1 MTIYDEG
8 KTLSFNVI
16 GYETEKESD
25 DYDWLMF
32 RFEYSD
38 GCNTADYFD
47 PAMTADELICLKNKM
62 QKMLND
68 EENVFFADLMD
79 DPAFRMTV
87 IECHGEYEVAV
98 HTEKYGNGELIHR
111 FDVREIMTRERFE
124 AFIAE
129 IIAETKK
136 FPCRH

>member
-1 MTIYDEG
+1 MTVYDED

-16 GYETEKESD
+16 GYETEKEND

-38 GCNTADYFD
+38 GNSFAEYYD
-47 PAMTADELICLKNKM
+47 PSMTADELICLKNKM
-62 QKMLND
+62 QKILYG
-68 EENVFFADLMD
+68 EKQSLISKCFD
-79 DPAFRMTV
+79 DPAFSIAI
-87 IECHGEYEVAV
+87 IESHGEYAVAV
-98 HTEKYGNGELIHR
+98 HTEKYEKGERIHR
-111 FDVREIMTRERFE
+111 YTIREIMTRERFE

-129 IIAETKK
+129 MIAETKK